1 MSIDLTTLPGIGP
14 VRKER
19 FAKIGIACAEDLI
32 RQLPG
37 RYEDRT
43 HVVSVADLCDGQAAV
58 FVARLER
65 KGRLLY
71 LPHKRSLLRCRF
83 ADETGYVDVLW
94 HNQPYMARALQTGT
108 SYCLFGR
115 YDAEE
120 NRVTNPIC
128 KAGTKPVLSG
138 IEPIYPLTRG
148 LRNAERR
155 RATQAA
161 FQVVAVSEWEI
172 FPPAFLEKEGLLPL
186 EKTYAWAHFP
196 ETMDVCLRARQELS
210 LRAQFLEALQIQKLQ
225 RRETLCSAPAM
236 HIPMLSEYEKALTYS
251 LTEAQR
257 RCISEIAKDLLQ
269 TKPMNRLLQGD
280 VGSGKTAVAFAAA
293 YIALQNGY
301 QVALMAPT
309 EALAFQHGARAEAL
323 FDRWGIP
330 VFTLSSSSNAASR
343 HAVQRAADSGETG
356 LFIGTH
362 ALFQET
368 LSFSNLGLVI
378 TDEQHR
384 FGVEQRKRLE
394 SKGGTPHV
402 LVLSATPIPRTLM
415 LALYGDLAVSRIDA
429 LPVGRQPIDTFV
441 IDRRLE
447 KRMAGFFE
455 KQFALGHQGF
465 IVCPRIEAG
474 EDEDLWSVERVAQ
487 RYRKFLP
494 HRTLE
499 ILHGKMSAEEKSVVL
514 QHFSEGK
521 IDLLVSTTVIEVG
534 IDVPNATILAVGAA
548 ERFGLAQLHQLR
560 GRVGRGAEKSYCI
573 LVQSSPSPGARA
585 RLRFLTQTQD
595 GFAIARKDLALRGA
609 GTRYGVEQ
617 HGIGIEVELD
627 GKDETERIHRWLSE
641 QAFCDPTQ
649 WSPALQ
655 QAVAEADEGFDRITM
670 N

>member
-19 FAKIGIACAEDLI
+19 FAKMGIHSAEDLI

-43 HVVSVADLCDGQAAV
+43 RVVSIENLCDGQAAV

-65 KGRLLY
+65 KGRILY
-71 LPHKRSLLRCRF
+71 LPNRRTLLRCRF
-83 ADETGYVDVLW
+83 ADETGFVDVLW
-94 HNQPYMARALQTGT
+94 HNQPYMARMLKTGA

-120 NRVTNPIC
+120 NRIANPIC
-128 KAGTKPVLSG
+128 RAGDKPILSG

-155 RATQAA
+155 RATKAA
-161 FQVVAVSEWEI
+161 FEAVSVSEWEI
-172 FPPAFLEKEGLLPL
+172 FPSDFLAKERLLSLEKA
-186 EKTYAWAHFP
+186 YACAHFP
-196 ETMDVCLRARQELS
+196 ETMDVCLRARHELA
-210 LRAQFLEALQIQKLQ
+210 LRAQFLEALRIQKLQ
-225 RRETLCSAPAM
+225 KRETLCSAQAM
-236 HIPMLSEYEKALTYS
+236 QIPLLSEYERALTYS

-257 RCISEIAKDLLQ
+257 RCISDIAKDLLE

-301 QVALMAPT
+301 QVVMMAPT

-323 FDRWGIP
+323 FARWNIP
-330 VFTLSSSSNAASR
+330 VFTLSSSSKGASR
-343 HAVQRAADSGETG
+343 HAVQEAADSGETG

-368 LSFSNLGLVI
+368 LSFGNLGLVI

-384 FGVEQRKRLE
+384 FGVAQRKRLE

-429 LPVGRQPIDTFV
+429 LPAGRQPIDTFV

-447 KRMAGFFE
+447 KRMARFFE

-474 EDEDLWSVERVAQ
+474 EDEDIWSVERVAE

-494 HRTLE
+494 QRTVQ
-499 ILHGKMSAEEKSVVL
+499 ILHGKMNAEEKAAVL

-560 GRVGRGAEKSYCI
+560 GRVGRGAEKGYCI
-573 LVQSSPSPGARA
+573 LVQDSPSPGARS
-585 RLRFLTQTQD
+585 RLQFLAQTQD

-617 HGIGIEVELD
+617 HGVGMEAEFD
-627 GKDETERIHRWLSE
+627 GQEEEERIRRWLSE
-641 QAFCDPTQ
+641 EAFADSKQ
-649 WSPALQ
+649 WSPMLKK
-655 QAVAEADEGFDRITM
+655 AVSEADEDFDCITM